1 MDEKAL
7 TGLKDSEKKDS
18 LKPKEKLDKKL
29 EAKSPKEI
37 WLAS

>member
-1 MDEKAL
+1 MDKKAL
-7 TGLKDSEKKDS
+7 TGIKDYKKKNDI
-18 LKPKEKLDKKL
+18 KPKYKSDKKL